1 MKTFDTGCSGGGT
14 YNASSE
20 QCICTAESHRTGLQ
34 CERCVAGYQL
44 DDNKHCV
51 PQPVCAVDSCGC
63 LPQKDNS
70 KPCVP
75 LGVCSVIPTR
85 TGSKLRCDCS
95 FPQYTGSK
103 CELCAVGYYN
113 YPACSSLCPSCVN
126 GNCSAVTSTCICNG
140 NWAGP
145 ACSECAP
152 GYSGSDCESK
162 YEWVKIVGV
171 IAAVLVVLGG
181 GAFALW
187 WFKFRKTT
195 SAFVD
200 ETLELELHGGRR
212 LAGGDPLVGLTDEE
226 ENIADDLVAD
236 AHDSDEEK
244 GDKKT
249 QEKASL
255 ISLDDYETAHKKPEN
270 VNLLG

>member
-1 MKTFDTGCSGGGT
+1 VDVSHKKTTQNLAFPWVYVPSFLLVLEANSDVTV
-14 YNASSE
+14 ASPS
-20 QCICTAESHRTGLQ
+20 TL
-34 CERCVAGYQL
+34 VV
-44 DDNKHCV
+44 NV
-51 PQPVCAVDSCGC
+51 
-63 LPQKDNS
+63 NF
-70 KPCVP
+70 VP
-75 LGVCSVIPTR
+75 LDIT
-85 TGSKLRCDCS
+85 
-95 FPQYTGSK
+95 
-103 CELCAVGYYN
+103 N

-126 GNCSAVTSTCICNG
+126 GNCSAVTSTCVCNG